1 MLSRPW
7 LEPSQTQTIPDIP
20 AGTSVSL
27 AASAVTGYYF
37 VNWTGAPV
45 HGVTNSVTAFTMNNN
60 YSITGNFAQTA
71 AAEYDLTISSTAGGS
86 VTVTINAQQTVIGA
100 GQTQT
105 IPDIPAGTS
114 VSLAAGAVT
123 GYYFV
128 NWTGAPVHG
137 VTNAST
143 TFTMNGNYSI
153 TANFAQTGVDY
164 DLTISSTA
172 GGSVTVTINAQQTVI
187 GAGQTQTIPDI
198 PAGTSVSLA
207 AGAVTGYYFVNWTGA
222 PVHGVTNAS
231 TTFTMNNNYS
241 VTANFAAAAGAVT
254 FPDPNLEAAI
264 REAIGKP
271 TGPIYEAELAGLTAL
286 SATRLS
292 IVDLTGLEHCI
303 SLTSL
308 DLSRNRIGD
317 ISPLSGLTSLTWLD
331 LSFNLISDV
340 SPLAGLTNLK
350 WLYLH
355 NNQISIISPLATL
368 SNLTYLFLHANRIG
382 DISPLAGLTKLT
394 RLLLFA
400 NQISD
405 ISPLASLT
413 NLEWL
418 YVYRNLVT
426 DISPLA
432 ALTNLTQLDL
442 SYNQIGHISS
452 LANLVALTY
461 LSLSWNQLSDI
472 SPLAGLT
479 ELMWLYLDGNQ
490 ISDIYPLVDN
500 DGLGVGDRVFLEG
513 NPLSDDSLT
522 VYIPELEARGVIVL
536 A

>member
-1 MLSRPW
+1 MNGSYSITANFAQTGVDYDLTISSTAGGSVTVTVNAQQTIVGPG
-7 LEPSQTQTIPDIP
+7 QTQTIPDIA
-20 AGTSVSL
+20 AGTSVNL
-27 AASAVTGYYF
+27 AASPAAGYYF

-45 HGVTNSVTAFTMNNN
+45 HGVTNSVTAFTMNGN
-60 YSITGNFAQTA
+60 YSITANFAAA

-114 VSLAAGAVT
+114 VSLAASAVT

-137 VTNAST
+137 VTNSVT
-143 TFTMNGNYSI
+143 TFNMNGNYSI
-153 TANFAQTGVDY
+153 TANFAAAAAEY

-172 GGSVTVTINAQQTVI
+172 GGSVTVTVNAQQTIV
-187 GAGQTQTIPDI
+187 GPGQTQTIPDI
-198 PAGTSVSLA
+198 PAGTSVGLA

-222 PVHGVTNAS
+222 PVHGVTNSVTA
-231 TTFTMNNNYS
+231 FTMNNNYS
-241 VTANFAAAAGAVT
+241 ITANFAAAAGAVT

-271 TGPIYEAELAGLTAL
+271 TGPIYEAELAGLTAF

-308 DLSRNRIGD
+308 DLSHNRIGD

-340 SPLAGLTNLK
+340 SPLASLANLK

-355 NNQISIISPLATL
+355 NNQISNITALA
-368 SNLTYLFLHANRIG
+368 NLTSLAYLFLH
-382 DISPLAGLTKLT
+382 S
-394 RLLLFA
+394 

-405 ISPLASLT
+405 ISALDSLT
-413 NLEWL
+413 NLTRL
-418 YVYRNLVT
+418 L
-426 DISPLA
+426 
-432 ALTNLTQLDL
+432 L
-442 SYNQIGHISS
+442 SSNNI
-452 LANLVALTY
+452 
-461 LSLSWNQLSDI
+461 SDI

-479 ELMWLYLDGNQ
+479 GLEWLYL
-490 ISDIYPLVDN
+490 
-500 DGLGVGDRVFLEG
+500 
-513 NPLSDDSLT
+513 
-522 VYIPELEARGVIVL
+522 YIETR
-536 A
+536 